1 MGTGG
6 EERGKEGEERRR
18 EALRRREVEPPICE
32 IFWRGGGQG
41 GGGNVGDGRGS
52 WGILWRWKKM
62 REMERCMYMY
72 IL

>member
-32 IFWRGGGQG
+32 IFWG
-41 GGGNVGDGRGS
+41 GGGGTGGRGECWRWTWELGNFVEMEEDEGDGR
-52 WGILWRWKKM
+52 R
-62 REMERCMYMY
+62 
-72 IL
+72 